1 MPPEPAQVYSTY
13 HRDGNWVWITCRARN
28 SHGVLGNC
36 WVVAGSALR
45 WLTDNNEQRAGAVV
59 QRRSSKLA
67 GLCTSRR
74 RSARNASI
82 TLTGRAFARR
92 NPKTHQVEPRMPRTR
107 LAMLQFPGLSESV
120 AVLLSRDQSSPS
132 VEPCAPSPRLG
143 CQISLRSQRHTRS
156 SAAVRCGYSLAF
168 STNTRLRS
176 GVNTSLCG
184 TRREMP

>member
-74 RSARNASI
+74 HYGRSVRTA
-82 TLTGRAFARR
+82 LTGTAAFHET
-92 NPKTHQVEPRMPRTR
+92 NPASASFQVRLPEPRDNGRKVR
-107 LAMLQFPGLSESV
+107 VGALGSAGSCWGWAAGIGAGRHCLKAIEWANGRWHNQVHFVVRG
-120 AVLLSRDQSSPS
+120 QS
-132 VEPCAPSPRLG
+132 
-143 CQISLRSQRHTRS
+143 IS
-156 SAAVRCGYSLAF
+156 
-168 STNTRLRS
+168 
-176 GVNTSLCG
+176 
-184 TRREMP
+184 

>member
-13 HRDGNWVWITCRARN
+13 HRHGNWVWITCRARN

-74 RSARNASI
+74 RSSQRPPTEVARHNRRRHVYWRSSFSH
-82 TLTGRAFARR
+82 LRSCARR
-92 NPKTHQVEPRMPRTR
+92 CHLGNSSLKRIQNPFECPSGSKKAVQGQEA
-107 LAMLQFPGLSESV
+107 LACFPGQV
-120 AVLLSRDQSSPS
+120 TDKGKPGVQAAKAPLLR
-132 VEPCAPSPRLG
+132 A
-143 CQISLRSQRHTRS
+143 
-156 SAAVRCGYSLAF
+156 YLAG
-168 STNTRLRS
+168 LA
-176 GVNTSLCG
+176 
-184 TRREMP
+184 